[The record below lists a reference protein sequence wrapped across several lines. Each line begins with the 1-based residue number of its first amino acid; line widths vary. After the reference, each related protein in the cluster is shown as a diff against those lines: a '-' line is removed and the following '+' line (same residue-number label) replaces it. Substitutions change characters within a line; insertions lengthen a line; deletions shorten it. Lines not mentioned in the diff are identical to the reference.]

1 MSALANFH
9 VIFMY
14 NPSVFIY
21 LVAELTSISNIYG
34 LMVGLDTFSDSTLT
48 YTTGITISLAVFT
61 WFYTSLA
68 GLPVS
73 MVTDKFQAGLM
84 FSLVFILLIVACSN
98 PENQVTKEEFAVASN
113 WTADGLTAAVT
124 LFIAI
129 ACAEMFNQGETSHT
143 FYSSSNYKSCVC
155 MLIYAITIF

>member
-124 LFIAI
+124 LFTAMILNVHMKNSQCKGVCELSRKDAVCKATPEQI
-129 ACAEMFNQGETSHT
+129 
-143 FYSSSNYKSCVC
+143 SS
-155 MLIYAITIF
+155 